1 MLRGMP
7 EAMDMDQLRQGVE
20 RIDLEHTLGD
30 YDVDIDQIRNALE
43 LDSVD
48 EAKAAIARVLRA
60 LRAVSEGGFPVGV
73 EADLAELVGFT
84 D

>member
-7 EAMDMDQLRQGVE
+7 EAMDMGELRRGIE

-30 YDVDIDQIRNALE
+30 YQVDVDQIWSALNR
-43 LDSVD
+43 DSVD
-48 EAKAAIARVLRA
+48 EAKAAIVEVLRA
-60 LRAVSEGGFPVGV
+60 LRAVSDGGFPVGV